1 MEYGIIIYCE
11 SDELKR
17 QIGEKIHN
25 KLKGNPDYIEN
36 RIILNID
43 NLKTIHI
50 WIEYGIEIPASLETS
65 NIHKITKECKEALE

>member
-25 KLKGNPDYIEN
+25 QLKGNPDYIEN

-43 NLKTIHI
+43 NLKVIHI
-50 WIEYGIEIPASLETS
+50 WIEYGVDIPVYLETS